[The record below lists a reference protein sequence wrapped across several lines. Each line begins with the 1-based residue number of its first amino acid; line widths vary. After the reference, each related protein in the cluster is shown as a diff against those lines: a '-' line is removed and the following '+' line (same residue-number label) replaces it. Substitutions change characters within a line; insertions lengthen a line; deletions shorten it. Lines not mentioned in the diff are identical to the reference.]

1 MRDFSF
7 DLQPGLVQKLD
18 SVDKFASET
27 YLNKLKMLVFSHRH
41 TSNKDFIKNSPVDW
55 SVVRYPSYKHSDKAK
70 VAFFREP
77 EFAFLF
83 CLFAISGKTGD
94 FCKEEDRNRIV
105 LEVDALAVQ
114 ARA

>member
-1 MRDFSF
+1 
-7 DLQPGLVQKLD
+7 
-18 SVDKFASET
+18 
-27 YLNKLKMLVFSHRH
+27 
-41 TSNKDFIKNSPVDW
+41 
-55 SVVRYPSYKHSDKAK
+55 

-94 FCKEEDRNRIV
+94 FCEEEDRNQIV